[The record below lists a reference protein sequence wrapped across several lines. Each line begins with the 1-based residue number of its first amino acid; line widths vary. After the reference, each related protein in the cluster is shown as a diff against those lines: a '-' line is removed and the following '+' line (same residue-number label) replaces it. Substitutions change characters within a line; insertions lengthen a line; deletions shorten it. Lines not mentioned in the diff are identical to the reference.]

1 MAEKLDF
8 QVLAT
13 TLMGAVNESVEGF
26 LKVKPDK
33 DPTIVT
39 KVLYA
44 DDKLDICTYGE
55 FIDGSYI
62 SVIYFDHNERDRLS
76 KRYCGMLIVYVST
89 SAINYVVKAFGYK
102 NAADAGDAMAADAAA
117 ELCNNIAGLFKK
129 DLKGLGY
136 PELEISTPI
145 KSIGFSGKL
154 DYPQGQKNF
163 HRITAYVWGQTIV
176 IDVILAI

>member
-33 DPTIVT
+33 DPSIVT
-39 KVLYA
+39 KELYA

-55 FIDGSYI
+55 FVDGSYI
-62 SVIYFDHNERDRLS
+62 SVIYFYRSEGDRS
-76 KRYCGMLIVYVST
+76 ANRFCGMLIVYVST
-89 SAINYVVKAFGYK
+89 SAINYVVRAFGYR
-102 NAADAGDAMAADAAA
+102 NAKEAGDDIVADAAA
-117 ELCNNIAGLFKK
+117 ELCNNIAGIFKK

-136 PELEISTPI
+136 SELEISTPY
-145 KSIGFSGKL
+145 KYKGFSGKL
-154 DYPQGQKNF
+154 DYPKGQKVF
-163 HRITAYVWGQTIV
+163 HRITAYVWGQTLTM
-176 IDVILAI
+176 DVILAF